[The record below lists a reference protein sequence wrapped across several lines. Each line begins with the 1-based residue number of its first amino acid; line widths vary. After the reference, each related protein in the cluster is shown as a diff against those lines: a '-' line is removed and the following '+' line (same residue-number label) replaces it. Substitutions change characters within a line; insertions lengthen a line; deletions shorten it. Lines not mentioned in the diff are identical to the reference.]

1 MCGKGECVN
10 NGNLREVSVEE
21 VGSGGTVRKEV
32 EKSDGE
38 AHGQK
43 NKTLGG

>member
-10 NGNLREVSVEE
+10 NGNLREVSGEE

-43 NKTLGG
+43 NKTLAG